1 MFYKIISYMLV
12 YLTNIVYGI
21 KGLELM
27 TGIGCC
33 EPSYCLVPTIGL
45 GCHCCY
51 CHSHLYPH
59 HHHHHHYGI
68 CFYYDSIKVI
78 RSILMTLLQI

>member
-1 MFYKIISYMLV
+1 MMV

-33 EPSYCLVPTIGL
+33 EPSYCLENLANMVDK
-45 GCHCCY
+45 Y
-51 CHSHLYPH
+51 QKKSEQ
-59 HHHHHHYGI
+59 
-68 CFYYDSIKVI
+68 
-78 RSILMTLLQI
+78 ILVKYLANI